1 MYLFSCFVLFE
12 VFFLSEF
19 ESYNYTVTLKKQPLK
34 RRTFVSGQLLLNILY
49 RTYRNILLI
58 KLMVIILCCVEKER
72 LSVKRCCYFYNIG
85 KTREDSQTVLLYEL
99 HRTKKGKT
107 KTMLFYKAFS
117 KTVTLYLLLLY
128 VLYRRDRGIQSLKP
142 CCYYLLNRA
151 DKKILLVN
159 LCCNIYCIVRSSVV

>member
-1 MYLFSCFVLFE
+1 M
-12 VFFLSEF
+12 
-19 ESYNYTVTLKKQPLK
+19 
-34 RRTFVSGQLLLNILY
+34 
-49 RTYRNILLI
+49 
-58 KLMVIILCCVEKER
+58 EKER
-72 LSVKRCCYFYNIG
+72 LSVKRCCYFYNIE

-159 LCCNIYCIVRSSVV
+159 LCCNIYCIVQSTVVWMLQKVCIAKIIHQRKEEKIPIMMDDLIQSKGTDDCLLN

>member
-1 MYLFSCFVLFE
+1 M
-12 VFFLSEF
+12 
-19 ESYNYTVTLKKQPLK
+19 
-34 RRTFVSGQLLLNILY
+34 
-49 RTYRNILLI
+49 
-58 KLMVIILCCVEKER
+58 LCCVEKER
-72 LSVKRCCYFYNIG
+72 LSVKRCCYFYNIE
-85 KTREDSQTVLLYEL
+85 KTKENSQTMLLYEL

-128 VLYRRDRGIQSLKP
+128 VHMYIYRRGRGIQSLKP

-159 LCCNIYCIVRSSVV
+159 LCCNIYCIVRSSVVWMLQKVCIAKIIHQRKEERKHYDGWLNS

>member
-1 MYLFSCFVLFE
+1 M
-12 VFFLSEF
+12 
-19 ESYNYTVTLKKQPLK
+19 
-34 RRTFVSGQLLLNILY
+34 
-49 RTYRNILLI
+49 
-58 KLMVIILCCVEKER
+58 EKER
-72 LSVKRCCYFYNIG
+72 LSVKRCCYFYNFE

-142 CCYYLLNRA
+142 CCYYFVNRA
-151 DKKILLVN
+151 DKKILSVN
-159 LCCNIYCIVRSSVV
+159 LCCNINCIVRSTVVWMLQKVCIAKIIHQRKEEKKHYDGWFNSK

>member
-1 MYLFSCFVLFE
+1 M
-12 VFFLSEF
+12 
-19 ESYNYTVTLKKQPLK
+19 
-34 RRTFVSGQLLLNILY
+34 
-49 RTYRNILLI
+49 
-58 KLMVIILCCVEKER
+58 EKER
-72 LSVKRCCYFYNIG
+72 LSVKRCCYFYNIE

-128 VLYRRDRGIQSLKP
+128 VLYRRDRGIQSLKL

-159 LCCNIYCIVRSSVV
+159 LCCNIYCIVRSTVVWMLQNVCIAKIVHQRKEEKIPIMMDDLIHNEGTDECLLN